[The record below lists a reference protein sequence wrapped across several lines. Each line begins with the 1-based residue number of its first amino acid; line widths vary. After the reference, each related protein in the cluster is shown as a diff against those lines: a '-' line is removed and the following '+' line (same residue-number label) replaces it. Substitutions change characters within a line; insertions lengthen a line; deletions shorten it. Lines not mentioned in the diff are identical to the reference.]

1 MDTILIILGVIAVS
15 AGVIVYFV
23 KKGKIADRDGDLIPD
38 AVEDAVESAKK
49 TAKVVKTRAKNV
61 AKEAKDVVKA
71 AKEVVEQSKDVVS
84 AAKGKARKGRK
95 PSTKKVTK
103 AHLRTLG
110 VDELKEMAKKDLG
123 VSFDDNATKTNII
136 NKVYE
141 LYNKK

>member
-1 MDTILIILGVIAVS
+1 MKSILIILGIVAVA
-15 AGVIVYFV
+15 AGVIVYLV
-23 KKGKIADRDGDLIPD
+23 KKGKIADSDGDLIPD
-38 AVEDAVESAKK
+38 VVE
-49 TAKVVKTRAKNV
+49 
-61 AKEAKDVVKA
+61 A

-95 PSTKKVTK
+95 PAAKKVTK

-110 VDELKEMAKKDLG
+110 VDELKELAQKDLG
-123 VSFDDNATKTNII
+123 VTFDENATKTNII

>member
-38 AVEDAVESAKK
+38 VVEDAVDNAKK
-49 TAKVVKTRAKNV
+49 TAKVVKARAKNV
-61 AKEAKDVVKA
+61 AKEAKEVAQAVKTV
-71 AKEVVEQSKDVVS
+71 AKESKDVVD
-84 AAKGKARKGRK
+84 AVKGKKGKK
-95 PSTKKVTK
+95 PATKKVTK

-110 VDELKEMAKKDLG
+110 VDELKELAQKDLG
-123 VSFDDNATKTNII
+123 VSFDENATKTNII

>member
-38 AVEDAVESAKK
+38 VVEDAVDNAKK
-49 TAKVVKTRAKNV
+49 TAKVVKARAKNV
-61 AKEAKDVVKA
+61 AKEAKEVAQAVKTV
-71 AKEVVEQSKDVVS
+71 AKESKDVVD
-84 AAKGKARKGRK
+84 AVKGKKGKK
-95 PSTKKVTK
+95 PATKKVTK

-123 VSFDDNATKTNII
+123 VSFDENATKTNII